1 MFGLGV
7 GGFEVAT
14 DATVR
19 DSSFAV
25 PASTMIVSPAV
36 NPVRLAARIPV
47 APAAE
52 ATLSVVLTK
61 RSAPVSK
68 LYAMTPRLYQCSSAL
83 LPAAEYRTS
92 AIGPVRS
99 GRIAVL
105 RTSLI
110 RLRILE
116 PAAKKY
122 FSTPMFACTASPSP
136 RSGRYAPGAHMK

>member
-1 MFGLGV
+1 M
-7 GGFEVAT
+7 AT
-14 DATVR
+14 TR
-19 DSSFAV
+19 TSSFTV
-25 PASTMIVSPAV
+25 PFSNVILSPVS
-36 NPVRLAARIPV
+36 NPVRFASRTPV
-47 APAAE
+47 APAAV
-52 ATLSVVLTK
+52 ATFSTVSPN

-105 RTSLI
+105 RTSLM
-110 RLRILE
+110 RLRIRS